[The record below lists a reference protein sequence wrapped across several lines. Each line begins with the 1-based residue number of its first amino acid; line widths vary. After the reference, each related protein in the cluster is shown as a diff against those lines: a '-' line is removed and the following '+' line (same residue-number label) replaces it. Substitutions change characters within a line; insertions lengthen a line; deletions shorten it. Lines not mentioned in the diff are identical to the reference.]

1 MSSLLKRKKQ
11 HEVVEM
17 DKEWIVLDLEAYT
30 ITTLN
35 EVGSFCWSLLHEE
48 KTLEDIVEVVAQEY
62 QMESKYIERDIT
74 LFINKMDNCGLIEHV
89 C

>member
-1 MSSLLKRKKQ
+1 MSSSLKRKKQ

-17 DKEWIVLDLEAYT
+17 DKEWVVLDLEAYT

-35 EVGSFCWSLLHEE
+35 EVGNFCWSSLQDE
-48 KTLEDIVEVVAQEY
+48 KTLENLVEVVAKEY
-62 QMESKYIERDIT
+62 QMEAEDVEQDIT
-74 LFINKMDNCGLIEHV
+74 RFINKMCNYGLIEHV

>member
-1 MSSLLKRKKQ
+1 MKTIFKRKAQ
-11 HEVVEM
+11 HEIVKME
-17 DKEWIVLDLEAYT
+17 KEWIVLDLEAYT

-48 KTLEDIVEVVAQEY
+48 KSLEGIVEEVALQYQVKPQNVEY
-62 QMESKYIERDIT
+62 DVT
-74 LFINKMDNCGLIEHV
+74 LFLRKLDNCGLIEHV

>member
-17 DKEWIVLDLEAYT
+17 DKEWIILDLEAYT
-30 ITTLN
+30 ITSLN

-48 KTLEDIVEVVAQEY
+48 KSLEDIVEIVAKEY
-62 QMESKYIERDIT
+62 QMEAKDVEHDII
-74 LFINKMDNCGLIEHV
+74 LFINKMGNCGLIEHV